1 MITPDTLDIKNI
13 IRWNTG
19 APYTEHGQRI
29 SAIPVDGGVYMDDQ
43 DRGIHCFFPDCPL
56 EKNEI
61 MRRYL
66 HNENQKYSCPSVDA
80 FGQWALLDL
89 MRTKP

>member
-19 APYTEHGQRI
+19 AHYTEHGQRI
-29 SAIPVDGGVYMDDQ
+29 SAIAVDGGVYMDDQ
-43 DRGIHCFFPDCPL
+43 DRGIDYFFPDCPL

-66 HNENQKYSCPSVDA
+66 HNENQTYSCPSVDA
-80 FGQWALLDL
+80 FGKWALLNL
-89 MRTKP
+89 MRTKL